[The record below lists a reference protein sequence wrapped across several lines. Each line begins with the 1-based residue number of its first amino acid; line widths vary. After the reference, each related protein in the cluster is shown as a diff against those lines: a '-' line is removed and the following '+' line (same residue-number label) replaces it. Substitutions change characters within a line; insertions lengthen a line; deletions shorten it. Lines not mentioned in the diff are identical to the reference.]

1 MGFTENFNYCMS
13 QRNYS
18 AYRFGKLIGAN
29 NQSVINWEN
38 GATLPRYSTR
48 LKIAEHFGI
57 TLEALEGDEL
67 PALPSEAER
76 IKNEPPDMV
85 EQLGAMDKRWF
96 QLTEEEKLIAME
108 AVWKF
113 RAGKNG

>member
-18 AYRFGKLIGAN
+18 AYRFAKLIGAN
-29 NQSVINWEN
+29 NQTVINWQKGDTMPHYN
-38 GATLPRYSTR
+38 KR

-57 TLEALEGDEL
+57 TLAALEGD
-67 PALPSEAER
+67 ALPTLPPEDEVE
-76 IKNEPPDMV
+76 KKEPPDMV

-113 RAGKNG
+113 RAEKNG